1 MDEGVGRWTKVVGR
15 GRCGE
20 AVAGRSSWGMM
31 VVEEEEGLLIVDAAK
46 SSIGVCRR
54 SFRKVNARITY
65 IE

>member
-1 MDEGVGRWTKVVGR
+1 VVGHGRR
-15 GRCGE
+15 GRCGG

-46 SSIGVCRR
+46 SSVGVCRH
-54 SFRKVNARITY
+54 SFRKVNARISY